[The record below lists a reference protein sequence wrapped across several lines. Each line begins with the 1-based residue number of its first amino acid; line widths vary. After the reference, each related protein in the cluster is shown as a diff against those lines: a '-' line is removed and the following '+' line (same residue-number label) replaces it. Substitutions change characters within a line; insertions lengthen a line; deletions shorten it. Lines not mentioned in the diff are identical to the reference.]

1 MSFQTFTNIYD
12 TIKTIA
18 SNHRQINTF
27 GEGDTWEIA
36 TSGTTNYPMFWAV
49 PQGSML
55 QKGQVGYK
63 FQFIVMDLVQTGEG
77 NEIAVLSDTHQTLTD
92 VLSKLKWG
100 GYSGIDIRV
109 ETFDTQSFTEK
120 FDDMVS
126 GWSVDVTIWTEYNW
140 NSCAAPTINS
150 LAYDSDAVA
159 YFNAVTTPFTA
170 ARKTIINTL
179 VLALKASGD
188 WNQLNSL
195 WLFANEAADQGLI
208 NLISPT
214 DTAVTNV
221 GSMTFTADQ
230 GYTGDGSSSYLNS
243 NLSPTTATKYLL
255 DSASF
260 GVYSRT
266 NLQATMY
273 DMGGTDGTKR
283 NEIIPWHGTDSKF
296 YGSLNSSLY
305 NSLAAADSLALSS
318 VNRDSATNL
327 VTYKRGVVHSTTV
340 TASNALGTRDWYIG
354 AGNISG
360 TASLFSTR
368 QYAMA
373 FVGNGSVNHLTLY
386 NAIQAYMTSLNSQ
399 V

>member
-120 FDDMVS
+120 YDDMVS

-140 NSCAAPTINS
+140 NSCTIPTI
-150 LAYDSDAVA
+150 
-159 YFNAVTTPFTA
+159 T
-170 ARKTIINTL
+170 
-179 VLALKASGD
+179 
-188 WNQLNSL
+188 
-195 WLFANEAADQGLI
+195 
-208 NLISPT
+208 
-214 DTAVTNV
+214 
-221 GSMTFTADQ
+221 
-230 GYTGDGSSSYLNS
+230 
-243 NLSPTTATKYLL
+243 
-255 DSASF
+255 
-260 GVYSRT
+260 
-266 NLQATMY
+266 
-273 DMGGTDGTKR
+273 
-283 NEIIPWHGTDSKF
+283 
-296 YGSLNSSLY
+296 
-305 NSLAAADSLALSS
+305 
-318 VNRDSATNL
+318 
-327 VTYKRGVVHSTTV
+327 
-340 TASNALGTRDWYIG
+340 
-354 AGNISG
+354 
-360 TASLFSTR
+360 
-368 QYAMA
+368 
-373 FVGNGSVNHLTLY
+373 
-386 NAIQAYMTSLNSQ
+386 
-399 V
+399 